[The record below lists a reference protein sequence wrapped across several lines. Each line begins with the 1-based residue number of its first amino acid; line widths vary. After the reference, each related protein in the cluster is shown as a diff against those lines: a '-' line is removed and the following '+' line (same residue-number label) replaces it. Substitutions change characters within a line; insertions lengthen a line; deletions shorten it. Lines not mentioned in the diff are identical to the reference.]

1 MEFQSVLKIIEK
13 AKEVPSDKCIN
24 DEDHNFTFI
33 IHANEKEFSSY
44 YYECKK
50 CKEVVV
56 DKLRKDGKNA
66 IKV

>member
-1 MEFQSVLKIIEK
+1 MELPSLLKIIEK

-24 DEDHNFTFI
+24 DKDHNFAFI

-44 YYECKK
+44 YYECET

-56 DKLRKDGKNA
+56 DKLRKDGTNA
-66 IKV
+66 ITF